1 VHKPVKSFHFYAGKE
16 ITLYLS
22 RLISA
27 LRRSAQYTIL
37 CPTILAAVQ
46 DKIKPQLKTFDLT
59 MIVAGLVIGM
69 GIFRV
74 PSEVAQKAGVPLIF
88 FLAWITGA
96 IVSLFGALTFAEIG
110 SRYPVAGGFYKI
122 FSHCYHPCFAFMV
135 NWIIVISNAAGT
147 AGVAIMGAE
156 YIAPVLF
163 PFVSHDIAVPA
174 ITVSSTITLYV
185 INMVG
190 IRVSAKLLN
199 GLMFVKLGLL
209 LLLITAVFFVRSPHA
224 QEVAVMPHQSA
235 GSMLMAFAMCFIPIF
250 FTYGG
255 YQHTMNFGNDVHH
268 ASRTMPRAIFYGIS
282 IVLFIYLSVNY
293 AYYKILG
300 FSGLAHSPTVAS
312 DISGL
317 IFGPVAFKLV
327 SVIMFLSVM
336 AYVNVSIMANPRV
349 YFAMAEDKIL
359 PPIFKRLNHKT
370 QVQEFALTV
379 FCGFILVTL
388 FFISSFQKILEHV
401 MFFDSIS
408 LMAAAACIFI
418 LRRRAT
424 AGDNGKQV
432 FKMRGYPFLPAC
444 YILVYLAV
452 NVSVFYANPIAAVSG
467 FILFVS
473 GFPLYYLI
481 KFALDKKRELY
492 KEPA

>member
-1 VHKPVKSFHFYAGKE
+1 
-16 ITLYLS
+16 
-22 RLISA
+22 
-27 LRRSAQYTIL
+27 
-37 CPTILAAVQ
+37 
-46 DKIKPQLKTFDLT
+46 

-74 PSEVAQKAGVPLIF
+74 PSEVAQKAGTPSIF

-96 IVSLFGALTFAEIG
+96 IISFFGALTFAEIG

-163 PFVSHDIAVPA
+163 PGMSHDIAIPA
-174 ITVSSTITLYV
+174 ITVTSTLILYI
-185 INMVG
+185 INMIG
-190 IRVSAKLLN
+190 IKVSARLLN

-209 LLLITAVFFVRSPHA
+209 LLLICAVFFVSGPHA
-224 QEVAVMPHQSA
+224 HDAVAAQPQA
-235 GSMLMAFAMCFIPIF
+235 GSGMLMAFMLCFVPIF

-255 YQHTMNFGNDVHH
+255 YQHTMNFGNDIHN
-268 ASRTMPRAIFYGIS
+268 ANRTMPRAIFYGIS
-282 IVLFIYLSVNY
+282 IVLIVYLSVNY
-293 AYYKILG
+293 SYFKVLG

-317 IFGPVAFKLV
+317 IFGNMAFKVV
-327 SVIMFLSVM
+327 SVIMFFSVM

-349 YFAMAEDKIL
+349 YFAMAEDGIL
-359 PPIFKRLNHKT
+359 PPIFKRLNKRT

-379 FCGFILVTL
+379 FCAFILLTL
-388 FFISSFQKILEHV
+388 FFISSFQHILEHV

-408 LMAAAACIFI
+408 LMAAAACIFV
-418 LRRRAT
+418 LRRRA
-424 AGDNGKQV
+424 AEDGEPKRI
-432 FKMRGYPFLPAC
+432 FKLRGYPVLPAL
-444 YILVYLAV
+444 YIVVYFAV
-452 NVSVFYANPIAAVSG
+452 NISVFYANPTAAISG
-467 FILFVS
+467 FILFLA

-481 KFALDKKRELY
+481 KFALNRKQLY